1 LPALRK
7 VLGLATLLLV
17 ARAALPAADFT
28 ALKPQ
33 GYLSDFAGV
42 VDAQSRARIEAYC
55 LQVERATGAQMA
67 LVTLPS
73 LEGEPVDQVANDLFR
88 KWGIGQ
94 KGANNGVL
102 LLLSIQDRR
111 TRLEVGYELEP
122 VITDGTAG
130 ETLRAMRPWLRE
142 SRYGDALLEAAGQ
155 IGSKIAQAKGVSV
168 GGAETSRRRPANG
181 QFPIPVSLVFGGFI
195 LFAILSSLFGG
206 GRRGGGGVGGL
217 LTGMILGNMM
227 GRSWGPRSSGG
238 GFGGY
243 DSSDG
248 FGGFGGGD
256 SGGGG
261 ASSDW

>member
-1 LPALRK
+1 LPTLRK
-7 VLGLATLLLV
+7 VLGLAALLLA

-55 LQVERATGAQMA
+55 RQVERATGAQLA

-73 LEGEPVDQVANDLFR
+73 LEGEPIDQVANDLFR
-88 KWGIGQ
+88 KWGVGQ

-130 ETLRAMRPWLRE
+130 ELLRAMRPWLRE
-142 SRYGDALLEAAGQ
+142 GRYGDALLEAAGQ
-155 IGSKIAQAKGVSV
+155 IGSQIAQAKGVAI
-168 GGAETSRRRPANG
+168 GGVETRRGRPQN
-181 QFPIPVSLVFGGFI
+181 GGFPLPLPLLLGGFV
-195 LFAILSSLFGG
+195 LFAILSSVL
-206 GRRGGGGVGGL
+206 GRGRGGGGGVGGL
-217 LTGMILGNMM
+217 LAGMILGNMM